1 MGKPLVSFCVKSYN
15 QRPYLRAALEG
26 ALAQTY
32 RPLEIVVS
40 DDAST
45 DGSWELI
52 QSSFAKATEDRE
64 LGISVVLNRNAR
76 NLGSLG
82 NWEKLC
88 ELAHGE
94 LIVKADGDD
103 VSLPERTT
111 RIVEEWEK
119 GGRKATVI
127 CHSGWQIGR
136 KGEPKGCL
144 RKVRPLWPLG
154 AAMAFSPKIFQ
165 TFGWTADGSI
175 VDDELYSRRGLML
188 GPAIE
193 IPDRLVQ
200 YRLGSGA
207 TTEEWD
213 IRGVVEKCAR
223 MSLKAI
229 RQALADLAAL
239 PDEKLGA
246 SREELTRTFSDEERH
261 YANKVALL
269 EGKIFAARFAAYRS
283 LAPHHCDIFGYQQ
296 LAFLMPRPIGSA
308 MLFLYVL
315 ARNAFR
321 RLQGGAR

>member
-1 MGKPLVSFCVKSYN
+1 VLVSFCVKSYN
-15 QRPYLRAALEG
+15 QRRYLKAALEG

-40 DDAST
+40 DDCST
-45 DGSWELI
+45 DGSWEDI
-52 QSSFAKATEDRE
+52 KAFFAEHQAPEGVT
-64 LGISVVLNRNAR
+64 VVLNRNER
-76 NLGSLG
+76 NMGSLG

-88 ELAHGE
+88 SLAHGE

-103 VSLPERTT
+103 VSLPERTA
-111 RIVEEWEK
+111 RIVEAWEK
-119 GGRKATVI
+119 DGKKAAVI

-136 KGEPKGCL
+136 NGEPKGRL

-154 AAMAFSPKIFQ
+154 AAMAFSPRIFQ

-193 IPDRLVQ
+193 MSDRLVQ

-213 IRGVVEKCAR
+213 IRSLVEKCAH

-239 PDEKLGA
+239 PGEKLGA
-246 SREELTRTFSDEERH
+246 SRDGLTRTFSDEERY

-269 EGKIFAARFAAYRS
+269 AGNAFATRLAAYRA
-283 LAPHHCDIFGYQQ
+283 LAPHHCDISGYQQ
-296 LAFLMPRPIGSA
+296 LAFLMPRPIGNA
-308 MLFLYVL
+308 MLFLYAAL
-315 ARNAFR
+315 RNLWRKIER
-321 RLQGGAR
+321 R